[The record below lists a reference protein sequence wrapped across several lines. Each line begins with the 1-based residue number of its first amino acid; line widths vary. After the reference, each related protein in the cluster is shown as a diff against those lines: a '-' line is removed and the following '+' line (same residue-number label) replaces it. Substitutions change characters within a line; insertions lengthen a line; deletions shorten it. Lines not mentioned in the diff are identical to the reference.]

1 MPLRTIATFAI
12 AIVLGLIAVVFINFY
27 VGSSKKTQ
35 VAQVQAGVGSPVVV
49 ASTPITR
56 GVVIQP
62 QLLKVVNYPAGS
74 VPQGA
79 FTSVAQLATGSK
91 DTQRIAL
98 RDLSPD
104 EPVLATR
111 VTAPGAKLSMAT
123 ELDPGMQAITLH
135 SSDVQGVA
143 GFVFPNDRVD
153 VLLSRSVAPRPG
165 SQALPLPLTQVIA
178 ENVKVVGIDQS
189 DDEEQ
194 SKPTVAKVV
203 TVEVTPEQAQAI
215 TLAQS
220 MGTVSFSLRHVQD
233 TAPVN
238 RLVTTA
244 ASFGFF
250 AAPAAQASTHRV
262 GPVGPTVRVTRG
274 ADTSVVELAH

>member
-12 AIVLGLIAVVFINFY
+12 AIVLGLIAVVLINSY
-27 VGSSKKTQ
+27 IGSSKKTQ

-49 ASTPITR
+49 AATPITR

-79 FTSVAQLATGSK
+79 FTSVAQLTGAK
-91 DTQRIAL
+91 DVQRIAL

-111 VTAPGAKLSMAT
+111 VTAPGAKLSLAT
-123 ELDPGMQAITLH
+123 ELDPGMQAVTLH

-153 VLLSRSVAPRPG
+153 LLLSRAAAPRPG
-165 SQALPLPLTQVIA
+165 SQAQPLPLTQVVA
-178 ENVKVVGIDQS
+178 ENVKVLGIDQS

-194 SKPTVAKVV
+194 AKPTVVKTM

-220 MGTVSFSLRHVQD
+220 MGTVSFALRHVED

-250 AAPAAQASTHRV
+250 AAPAPVAGHRM
-262 GPVGPTVRVTRG
+262 GPTGPTVRVTRG
-274 ADTSVVELAH
+274 SDTSVVQVSAR